1 MKKLIFILSLFAVTA
16 SFAID
21 LSYNA
26 DDVAE
31 SLEMTEF
38 PVDAIMEADASELK
52 QMENSGCEER
62 TVSSRS
68 LRAFLVDSEGEF
80 FLFATP
86 SGLDQIK
93 MCKQISRIEFIQ
105 LLRI

>member
-1 MKKLIFILSLFAVTA
+1 MKKLIFVLSLLTLSS

-31 SLEMTEF
+31 TLEMSEF
-38 PVDAIMEADASELK
+38 PVDGIMEADASELK
-52 QMENSGCEER
+52 KMENSGCEET
-62 TVSSRS
+62 TVRSRS

-86 SGLDQIK
+86 SGLNGIK
-93 MCKQISRIEFIQ
+93 MCKQISRVEFIQ